1 MTTSKLRVQV
11 VSDRALH
18 WRKRF
23 RIMASSVHRPK
34 MLTDAEIASEPV
46 GVFAQDARDPQVI
59 IGKHVIETNFR
70 MIFRNKEHLGDEQL
84 FRKRLAE
91 DAQA

>member
-1 MTTSKLRVQV
+1 MPRLPQNPSG
-11 VSDRALH
+11 
-18 WRKRF
+18 
-23 RIMASSVHRPK
+23 SSH
-34 MLTDAEIASEPV
+34 
-46 GVFAQDARDPQVI
+46 PQVI